1 MNKTIC
7 ITSILNTN
15 KSNEV
20 RCIRVHL
27 IMLYLWIFSNKSEQL
42 ETHLVS
48 TFCVSIHDLCAQ
60 TSSTNECEHIVFTK
74 IHFSILY
81 FGTCMLKRFIWNV
94 LFVIRMNT
102 NAKRLARK
110 VFSVLTGSATWSE
123 YSKKKIH
130 LLFSLAC
137 LWANAIYSFII
148 QSGICV
154 KYFNNDFHFNYN

>member
-1 MNKTIC
+1 MNETIC
-7 ITSILNTN
+7 ITSLLNTN

-94 LFVIRMNT
+94 LFVIRMNIPMRKDSHEKFSAFWRVRLHEA
-102 NAKRLARK
+102 NIQKKNPPLILIGVFMSKRNI
-110 VFSVLTGSATWSE
+110 FIH
-123 YSKKKIH
+123 YSKWN
-130 LLFSLAC
+130 LC
-137 LWANAIYSFII
+137 
-148 QSGICV
+148 
-154 KYFNNDFHFNYN
+154 